1 MSLNIDNTEDKKI
14 NLNPSEDNSG
24 AESVININYND
35 NDLIGVDLLAN
46 TSKKIEDV
54 TDNVSNNGY
63 SSGGEE
69 SNKSN
74 KEDFN
79 FFSNLNLKKRILK

>member
-14 NLNPSEDNSG
+14 NLSSEDNTG
-24 AESVININYND
+24 PESVINIDYND
-35 NDLIGVDLLAN
+35 NALIGVDLLAN
-46 TSKKIEDV
+46 TSKKIEDIS
-54 TDNVSNNGY
+54 DNVSNNGY

-79 FFSNLNLKKRILK
+79 FFKCRT